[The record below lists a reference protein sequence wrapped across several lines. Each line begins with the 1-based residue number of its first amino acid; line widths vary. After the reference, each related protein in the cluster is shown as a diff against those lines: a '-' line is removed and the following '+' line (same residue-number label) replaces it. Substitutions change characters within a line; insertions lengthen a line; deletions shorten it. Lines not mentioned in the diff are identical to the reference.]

1 MLSSEEGV
9 RGIEQKDKRW
19 VLSIIQDI
27 RNKAAKNPMTI
38 VLPESDESRTMEAL
52 EYILDNKIAR
62 IILIGKDDVRS
73 TVKSKNTA
81 YLQVM
86 HPESYKDTDSIANEY
101 YELRK
106 AKGMTPEEAQK
117 IVRADWL
124 TFGAMLVR
132 RDVAHGFVAGA
143 NHTTADTVRAAL
155 RCLKID
161 KTIGVAA
168 GSFLMEV
175 PNSPYGENG
184 VFVFADCGVNP
195 EPNARQLAGIAVLSA
210 NMFQKIVGKT
220 PKVAFLSYSS
230 KGSAEGPL
238 VDKMKEAVSR
248 AKDMSPNI
256 LIDGEFQ
263 VDSAIVP
270 EVAKIKCPASDVA
283 GKANVLIFP
292 DLNSGNIS
300 YKLVQRLS
308 NARAVG
314 PLLMGFTE
322 PCSDLSRGC
331 SVEDIIDAVAVTAIQ

>member
-1 MLSSEEGV
+1 M
-9 RGIEQKDKRW
+9 
-19 VLSIIQDI
+19 SILDDI
-27 RNKAAKNPMTI
+27 RKKAAARQKTI
-38 VLPESDESRTMEAL
+38 VLQESDDQRTLDAL
-52 EYILDNKIAR
+52 TTILDQHIAK
-62 IILIGKDDVRS
+62 IILIGSEDVRKKVRAKDLKDL
-73 TVKSKNTA
+73 TVIDPRT
-81 YLQVM
+81 
-86 HPESYKDTDSIANEY
+86 YKDITAVANDY

-106 AKGMTPEEAQK
+106 HKGMTLEEAEK
-117 IVRADWL
+117 AVREDCMI
-124 TFGAMLVR
+124 FGAMLVR

-143 NHTTADTVRAAL
+143 SHTTAETVRAAL

-184 VFVFADCGVNP
+184 IFVFADCGVNP

-210 NMFQKIVGKT
+210 DLFQQLVGKT
-220 PKVAFLSYSS
+220 PRVAFLSYSS

-238 VDKMKEAVSR
+238 VDVVKEALRR
-248 AKDMSPNI
+248 AKEMSPDV
-256 LIDGEFQ
+256 LIDGELQ
-263 VDSAIVP
+263 VDSALVP
-270 EVAKIKCPASDVA
+270 EVARIKCGESPVA

-300 YKLVQRLS
+300 YKLTQRLA

-331 SVEDIIDAVAVTAIQ
+331 SVEDIIDAVAVTAVRDH

>member
-1 MLSSEEGV
+1 MTLLDSIREKASKSE
-9 RGIEQKDKRW
+9 RI
-19 VLSIIQDI
+19 
-27 RNKAAKNPMTI
+27 I
-38 VLPESDESRTMEAL
+38 VLPESDEPRTLKAL
-52 EYILDNKIAR
+52 DYILDKKIAR
-62 IILIGKDDVRS
+62 IILVGKESVRKGI
-73 TVKSKNTA
+73 TSKNTNN
-81 YLQVM
+81 LELID
-86 HPESYKDTDSIANEY
+86 PGKYKDIEKLIAVY

-106 AKGMTPEEAQK
+106 AKGTTPDEAK
-117 IVRADWL
+117 EIVTNDYL

-132 RDVAHGFVAGA
+132 QAIADGFVAGA

-161 KTIGVAA
+161 KDIGVVA

-210 NMFQKIVGKT
+210 NLFKQLVGKT
-220 PKVAFLSYSS
+220 PRVAFLSYSS

-238 VDKMKEAVSR
+238 VEKVKEAVVR
-248 AKDMSPNI
+248 AKEMSSGI

-300 YKLVQRLS
+300 YKLTQRLA

-314 PLLMGFTE
+314 PLLMGLTK
-322 PCSDLSRGC
+322 PASDLSRGFD
-331 SVEDIIDAVAVTAIQ
+331 VDDIIDAVAITAIRS